1 MVFETLNQEGFL
13 IKLIAAIV
21 IILIGFIAA
30 RVLSKLT
37 RKALHELE
45 TDKIL
50 KEQAGVK
57 IPLEEFFSSL
67 IKYLTYF
74 TAIIFA
80 LNQLGLTTIILQII
94 LFVVLAIL
102 VGFIILAFKDFI
114 PNITA
119 GFFMHLKRTINE
131 RDTIKF
137 KNIEGK
143 VIHINL
149 VETKIETKNKDIV
162 YIPNAILTKNEVIVK
177 KK

>member
-1 MVFETLNQEGFL
+1 MVFEILNQEVFL

-21 IILIGFIAA
+21 IILIGFITA

-57 IPLEEFFSSL
+57 VPLEEFFASL
-67 IKYLTYF
+67 VKYLTYF
-74 TAIIFA
+74 VAVIFA
-80 LNQLGLTTIILQII
+80 LNQLGLTTVVLQII
-94 LFVVLAIL
+94 LFVALAIL

-119 GFFMHLKRTINE
+119 GFFMHLKRMINE
-131 RDTIKF
+131 GDYIKF
-137 KNIEGK
+137 KEIEGK
-143 VIHINL
+143 VIHVGL

-162 YIPNAILTKNEVIVK
+162 YIPNSILTKNEVIVK